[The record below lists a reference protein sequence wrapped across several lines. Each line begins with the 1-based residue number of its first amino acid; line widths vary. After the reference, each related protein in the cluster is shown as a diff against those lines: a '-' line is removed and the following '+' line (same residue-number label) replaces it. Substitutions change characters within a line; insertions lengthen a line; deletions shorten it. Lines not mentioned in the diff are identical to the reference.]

1 MIFKSEQVAA
11 QWDTWCY
18 HHAGTWYLYYLVT
31 ESSAGEGF
39 GVATSSDGVHW
50 HDHGWAIR
58 ASDDM
63 VRYLGTG
70 SVWRDP
76 AADDRFLCNYSEWR
90 LDDEGEP
97 RQNILF
103 AWSEDLLRWHKFGD
117 AHLFAIDEGLYERYG
132 RWDCINTLPRAAGGF
147 RGTWTAT
154 PHGRRAGLRGGIGI
168 GISDD
173 GVHWRALPPAA
184 VRPDADESGA
194 MVEAGG
200 TLHAMFGR
208 DRTMAAY
215 TAQHFAGPYRLAG
228 KNPLLLAR
236 HHGYFSR
243 TFAVGEEVLVNHHAM
258 DGRRVPSGRVI
269 TYAAPFKRFTVDD
282 EGVQRWRWWPGN
294 EALRGSAVDPAAPQS
309 FAQGLIVEL
318 ALDLGAAPRITLEV
332 DGQPYLIT
340 VQRDGTVGFSTA
352 APAFDW
358 QRRHGADR
366 QLSLGTEAACR
377 ILVRRGM
384 LELYLD
390 DHFIECWTM
399 GCAEAATVRL
409 DPAATAGGVAA
420 RAWSMDLPPQAG

>member
-1 MIFKSEQVAA
+1 MIFRSRQVAA

-18 HHAGTWYLYYLVT
+18 HHAGTWYLYYLIT

-39 GVATSSDGVHW
+39 GVAISADGVHW
-50 HDHGWAIR
+50 EDRGWAIR

-70 SVWRDP
+70 SVWRHP
-76 AADDRFLCNYSEWR
+76 ADDRFLCNYSEWR

-103 AWSEDLLRWHKFGD
+103 AWSEDLLQWHKFGD
-117 AHLFAIDEGLYERYG
+117 SHLFAIDEGLYERYG
-132 RWDCINTLPRAAGGF
+132 RWDCINTLPRAAGGY

-154 PHGRRAGLRGGIGI
+154 PIGRRAGLRGGIGI

-194 MVEAGG
+194 MVEVGD

-208 DRTMAAY
+208 DHTMTAY
-215 TAQHFAGPYRLAG
+215 TAQHFAGPYRTAQ

-236 HHGYFSR
+236 NHAYFSR
-243 TFAVGEEVLVNHHAM
+243 TFTAGDEVLVNHHAM
-258 DGRRVPSGRVI
+258 DGRRAASGRVI
-269 TYAAPFKRFTVDD
+269 TYAAPFKRFSVDE

-294 EALRGSAVDPAAPQS
+294 EALRGSEADPAAPHA
-309 FAQGLIVEL
+309 FAQGLILEL
-318 ALDLGAAPRITLEV
+318 TLDLEAEPRVALEV
-332 DGQPYLIT
+332 DGRPYLVAVHRDAT
-340 VQRDGTVGFSTA
+340 VDFSTD
-352 APAFDW
+352 APGLDW

-366 QLSLGTEAACR
+366 QLGLGSEASCR

-384 LELYLD
+384 LELYLE
-390 DHFIECWTM
+390 DHFMECWTM
-399 GCAEAATVRL
+399 GCAEATTVRF
-409 DPAATAGGVAA
+409 DPAAVVGGSRA
-420 RAWSMDLPPQAG
+420 RAWSMDLREAG

>member
-1 MIFKSEQVAA
+1 MIFKSERVAA

-18 HHAGTWYLYYLVT
+18 HHAGTWYLYYLIT

-50 HDHGWAIR
+50 HDHGRAIR

-236 HHGYFSR
+236 HHAYFSR

-318 ALDLGAAPRITLEV
+318 ALDLGAAPRVTLEV
-332 DGQPYLIT
+332 DGQPYLIA

-366 QLSLGTEAACR
+366 QLSPGTEAACR

-390 DHFIECWTM
+390 DHFMECWTM

>member
-18 HHAGTWYLYYLVT
+18 HHAGTWYLYYLIT

-39 GVATSSDGVHW
+39 GVATSTDGVHW

-70 SVWRDP
+70 SVWPDRGTSG
-76 AADDRFLCNYSEWR
+76 RFLCNYSEWR

-103 AWSEDLLRWHKFGD
+103 AWSEDLLQWHKFGD
-117 AHLFAIDEGLYERYG
+117 AHRFAIAEELYEPYG
-132 RWDCINTLPRAAGGF
+132 RWDCINTLPRAAGGY

-154 PHGRRAGLRGGIGI
+154 PRGRRGGLRGGIGI
-168 GISDD
+168 GITDD

-200 TLHAMFGR
+200 ILHAMFGR
-208 DRTMAAY
+208 GGTMAAY
-215 TAQHFAGPYRLAG
+215 SAPSFTGPYRLAE

-236 HHGYFSR
+236 HHAYFSR
-243 TFAVGEEVLVNHHAM
+243 TFTAGGEVLVNHHAM

-294 EALRGSAVDPAAPQS
+294 EALQGSAVDPAEPQS
-309 FAQGLIVEL
+309 FAQGLILEL

-332 DGQPYLIT
+332 DGRPYLIA
-340 VQRDGTVGFSTA
+340 VHRDGTVGFSTA

-390 DHFIECWTM
+390 DHFMECWTM
-399 GCAEAATVRL
+399 GCAEATTVRL
-409 DPAATAGGVAA
+409 DPAATAGGAGA
-420 RAWSMDLPPQAG
+420 RAWSMDLPRQAG